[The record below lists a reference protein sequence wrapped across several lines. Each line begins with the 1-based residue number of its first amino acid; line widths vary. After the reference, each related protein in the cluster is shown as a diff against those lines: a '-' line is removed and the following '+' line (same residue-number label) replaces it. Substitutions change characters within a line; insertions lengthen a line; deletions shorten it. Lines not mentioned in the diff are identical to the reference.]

1 MLDLGRDRPPCALMQ
16 SRSSGGAA
24 GHGRRVELD
33 HLDLIEA
40 ASDAAAALDADGSE
54 IAPYLAA
61 FGASSSTEL
70 DPADRT
76 DLYLE
81 VARAMAD
88 RYADVVDG
96 VAALE
101 AYERGAQN

>member
-1 MLDLGRDRPPCALMQ
+1 M
-16 SRSSGGAA
+16 
-24 GHGRRVELD
+24 D

-40 ASDAAAALDADGSE
+40 ASDAAAALDDDGSG

-61 FGASSSTEL
+61 FGASTPADL

-81 VARAMAD
+81 VARSMAA
-88 RYADVVDG
+88 RYARVVEA
-96 VAALE
+96 VNSLE
-101 AYERGAQN
+101 AYEEAARN

>member
-1 MLDLGRDRPPCALMQ
+1 M
-16 SRSSGGAA
+16 
-24 GHGRRVELD
+24 D

-40 ASDAAAALDADGSE
+40 ASDAAAALDFDGAE

-61 FGASSSTEL
+61 FGASSPAAL

-81 VARAMAD
+81 IARSMAA
-88 RYADVVDG
+88 RYADVVQAVDS
-96 VAALE
+96 LE
-101 AYERGAQN
+101 AYEADART

>member
-1 MLDLGRDRPPCALMQ
+1 M
-16 SRSSGGAA
+16 
-24 GHGRRVELD
+24 D

-40 ASDAAAALDADGSE
+40 ASDAAAALDDDGSA

-61 FGASSSTEL
+61 FGASTPADL

-81 VARAMAD
+81 IARSIAA
-88 RYADVVDG
+88 RYADVVDA
-96 VAALE
+96 VDALE
-101 AYERGAQN
+101 AYEADAAN